1 MDETKIDCLPA
12 IEHVIAISEMYGDRV
27 FSKNF
32 NKDQKPDFYL
42 GMIAASRMFVSYL
55 KHYEQHRHEGETLEN
70 LEIRCHMLNSDV
82 AKIIMDKYDLNG
94 FKP

>member
-27 FSKNF
+27 FSKDF
-32 NKDQKPDFYL
+32 SKDQKPDFYL
-42 GMIAASRMFVSYL
+42 GMFAASRMFVSYL
-55 KHYEQHRHEGETLEN
+55 KHYEKHRHEGETLEQ
-70 LEIRCHMLNSDV
+70 LEMRVHMLNSDV
-82 AKIIMDKYDLNG
+82 CKIIIDKYDFKG